1 MDGEQMMVT
10 AAGAADKFRLGGK
23 WFWMGIAVAL
33 FNSAAGLIYG
43 IALLA
48 EKNHRKAGLVIIV
61 FSLVWAYASFFFV
74 GPWLLKSGLLPKF
87 QIVRLK

>member
-1 MDGEQMMVT
+1 MISIADRT
-10 AAGAADKFRLGGK
+10 ADKFRLGGK
-23 WFWMGIAVAL
+23 WFWIGLVMAL
-33 FNSAAGLIYG
+33 INSAAGLIYG
-43 IALLA
+43 IALVA